1 MKRTGLKKYE
11 YVDVAAYARQRE
23 ESKLFEVTTQYMK
36 EQYVEIG
43 EKRWKLLRTEDAH
56 GKYEKYEQ
64 MKTLVALGQDNND
77 ISTTLVEMLGVL
89 AEI

>member
-1 MKRTGLKKYE
+1 M
-11 YVDVAAYARQRE
+11 AAYARQRE
-23 ESKLFEVTTQYMK
+23 ERKLFEVTTQYMK

-43 EKRWKLLRTEDAH
+43 EKRWELLRTEDAH

-64 MKTLVALGQDNND
+64 MKTLVELGQDNNN
-77 ISTTLVEMLGVL
+77 ISTTLVEMLGDL